1 MGMGFKHSTNNNKV
15 LVYCSQAVL
24 PFYILHQT
32 IILLFGWFVIPLNM
46 FFLLKYLIIS
56 TASFLLIML
65 IYEVCIKRLNV
76 IRFLFGMRLIKAE
89 SK

>member
-1 MGMGFKHSTNNNKV
+1 MGFKHFNKNSKA
-15 LVYCSQAVL
+15 LAYGSQAVL

-32 IILLFGWFVIPLNM
+32 IILFVGWYIIPLDM

-56 TASFLLIML
+56 TASFILIML
-65 IYEVCIKRLNV
+65 IYEVCIKRINM

-89 SK
+89 SN